1 MKSRWLVL
9 SALALVF
16 SLFTQQPVAATAAM
30 PSHPEWNGEPG
41 GQYVMNFRSSG
52 DGPCRPRFRQTSPS
66 KWASPGQDGS

>member
-9 SALALVF
+9 SALALVC
-16 SLFTQQPVAATAAM
+16 SLFTAAM

-66 KWASPGQDGS
+66 KWPSPGQDGS